1 MAELTADELLMLQF
15 EDRRWRRGG
24 PTAGAIR
31 RQLGL
36 SPQEYRQRLDG
47 IIDRPEAMAVAPQAV
62 RRLRAQ
68 RAALGERLVPHD
80 RAV

>member
-1 MAELTADELLMLQF
+1 MAELTSDELLMLQF

-24 PTAGAIR
+24 PSAATVR
-31 RQLGL
+31 RRLGMT
-36 SPQEYRQRLDG
+36 PEAYRQRLDAV
-47 IIDRPEAMAVAPQAV
+47 IDRPEALAVAPQAV

-68 RAALGERLVPHD
+68 RAARDAEPTRRS

>member
-1 MAELTADELLMLQF
+1 MAELTSDELLMLQF

-24 PTAGAIR
+24 PTVGAIR
-31 RQLGL
+31 QRLRM
-36 SPQEYRQRLDG
+36 SPADYRQRLEA
-47 IIDRPEAMAVAPQAV
+47 IIDRPEALAMAPQAV

-68 RAALGERLVPHD
+68 RAARNAEPDRRS

>member
-1 MAELTADELLMLQF
+1 MAELTSDELLMLQF

-24 PTAGAIR
+24 PSAAAIR
-31 RQLGL
+31 RRLRMT
-36 SPQEYRQRLDG
+36 PEVYRQRLDAV
-47 IIDRPEAMAVAPQAV
+47 IDRPEALAVAPQAV

-68 RAALGERLVPHD
+68 RVARNAEPDRRS